1 MQLPI
6 SAVPPGSSGRVGP
19 NVEAEAVLQV
29 ASRLLS
35 EGLARLE
42 TGPDAALVALRQS
55 FQLERQFGGT
65 EDGER
70 LCRACAGLC
79 RALAKVSHPSP
90 PSEAVPVILQALDTL
105 EARKRRAGKEQL
117 GASELAAH
125 EFLARELLGLA
136 RRLGGAALAQACH
149 NPHQQSA
156 GCNGAC
162 PNSAAS
168 SPSKGGSGGGT
179 SRGSS
184 TPSTPTLRATPATPV
199 LGATPAPISVHPPP
213 RLDELRAAD
222 RAFERLAQMASTG
235 GPLRLGLSGGGED
248 ELVITHQELLFQLAL
263 TAQTIGSTLMRE
275 QTSRDTEAAT
285 FYYSRAVRKLR
296 LAGIS
301 DREAH
306 MRALLRLVAE
316 AEAQAEELKNPTL
329 IADREDG
336 AGRGTAAGGGGGEAA
351 DDDSYCVVS

>member
-105 EARKRRAGKEQL
+105 EARKRRA
-117 GASELAAH
+117 
-125 EFLARELLGLA
+125 
-136 RRLGGAALAQACH
+136 
-149 NPHQQSA
+149 
-156 GCNGAC
+156 
-162 PNSAAS
+162 
-168 SPSKGGSGGGT
+168 
-179 SRGSS
+179 
-184 TPSTPTLRATPATPV
+184 
-199 LGATPAPISVHPPP
+199 
-213 RLDELRAAD
+213 AD
-222 RAFERLAQMASTG
+222 CI
-235 GPLRLGLSGGGED
+235 
-248 ELVITHQELLFQLAL
+248 LV
-263 TAQTIGSTLMRE
+263 
-275 QTSRDTEAAT
+275 
-285 FYYSRAVRKLR
+285 
-296 LAGIS
+296 
-301 DREAH
+301 
-306 MRALLRLVAE
+306 
-316 AEAQAEELKNPTL
+316 
-329 IADREDG
+329 
-336 AGRGTAAGGGGGEAA
+336 
-351 DDDSYCVVS
+351 DD